1 MAEGEGGV
9 RWNPRS
15 QRWERAAEAAAPAPA
30 APPAP
35 ADAPVPP
42 TAPPAATPDPAP
54 PAPPAGSPYSSP
66 PVPPPARRR
75 RMLVVVTAVGV
86 AVLGA
91 AAVAGWLY
99 LRDKGPD
106 SGPAEAEYTQVHD
119 TVAGFSVRIPLGWEA
134 SPGETAYGTVY
145 RPAGGDR
152 SAGLQIFRAAGD
164 TTTACEVLRES
175 TAELS
180 TNSGYREISREPV
193 DGDGCEQVYEYE
205 AAHAVVRLVVASDDT
220 RWVVMVYGPKTGVPL
235 VREQLATAVGSFRT
249 D

>member
-15 QRWERAAEAAAPAPA
+15 QRWERAAQTPA
-30 APPAP
+30 APTAQGAAEAHGAADAQAS
-35 ADAPVPP
+35 ADAP
-42 TAPPAATPDPAP
+42 ASAES
-54 PAPPAGSPYSSP
+54 PAGSPYSYP

-75 RMLVVVTAVGV
+75 RMLLVAVTAAGV

-99 LRDKGPD
+99 LGHKGPD
-106 SGPAEAEYTQVHD
+106 PGPAPQAEYTQVRD
-119 TVAGFSVRIPLGWEA
+119 TVAGFSVRIPRGWEA
-134 SPGETAYGTVY
+134 SPGETGYGAVY

-152 SAGLQIFRAAGD
+152 SAGFQVFRATDD
-164 TTTACEVLRES
+164 TMTACQILRES
-175 TAELS
+175 TVELS
-180 TNSGYREISREPV
+180 KNPGYREISREPV

-220 RWVVMVYGPKTGVPL
+220 RWVLLLYGPKTDVPL
-235 VREQLATAVGSFRT
+235 VRKQLTTAVGSFRT